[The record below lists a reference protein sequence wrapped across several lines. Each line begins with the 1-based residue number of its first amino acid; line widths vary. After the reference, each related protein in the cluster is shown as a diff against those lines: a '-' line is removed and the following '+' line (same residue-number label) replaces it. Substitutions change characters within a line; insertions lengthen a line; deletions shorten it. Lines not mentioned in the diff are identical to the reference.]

1 MKSRKFNFKV
11 LLEQAQRGELSAK
24 QIKQVI
30 KAANDFGQ
38 TSIVEGL
45 KVCLILPTGINADK
59 EAPKELMERAA
70 KGIVY
75 LNELGHSL
83 SRTRQMLHRHG
94 VVETINR
101 NAAKEGPSKN
111 LKILA
116 DAGLLELSSEAI
128 ALDYPEYFD
137 PKTVELAA
145 KKLGSLHY

>member
-24 QIKQVI
+24 QIKQII

-38 TSIVEGL
+38 ASIAEGL
-45 KVCLILPTGINADK
+45 KVCLILPNGINTDK

-83 SRTRQMLHRHG
+83 SRTKQMLHRHG

-101 NAAKEGPSKN
+101 NAAKAGPSKN

-116 DAGLLELSSEAI
+116 DAGLLEMSSEAI

-137 PKTVELAA
+137 PKAVESAA
-145 KKLGSLHY
+145 KKLESLHY

>member
-24 QIKQVI
+24 QIKQII

-38 TSIVEGL
+38 ASIAEGL
-45 KVCLILPTGINADK
+45 KVCLILPNGINTDK

-83 SRTRQMLHRHG
+83 SRTKQMLHRHG

-101 NAAKEGPSKN
+101 NAAKAGPSKN

-128 ALDYPEYFD
+128 ALDYPEYID
-137 PKTVELAA
+137 PKTVESAS
-145 KKLGSLHY
+145 KKLESLHY

>member
-1 MKSRKFNFKV
+1 
-11 LLEQAQRGELSAK
+11 
-24 QIKQVI
+24 
-30 KAANDFGQ
+30 
-38 TSIVEGL
+38 
-45 KVCLILPTGINADK
+45 
-59 EAPKELMERAA
+59 MERAA
-70 KGIVY
+70 KGVVY

-128 ALDYPEYFD
+128 ALDYPQYFD

-145 KKLGSLHY
+145 KKLAALHY

>member
-11 LLEQAQRGELSAK
+11 LLEQAQRGELSPK

-38 TSIVEGL
+38 AAIVEGL
-45 KVCLILPTGINADK
+45 KVCLILPTGIDTDK

-70 KGIVY
+70 KGVVY
-75 LNELGHSL
+75 LNELGYSL

-101 NAAKEGPSKN
+101 NAAKEGVSKN

-128 ALDYPEYFD
+128 AIDYPHYFD
-137 PKTVELAA
+137 PKTVESAA
-145 KKLGSLHY
+145 KKLASLR

>member
-1 MKSRKFNFKV
+1 LKSRKFNFKV

-24 QIKQVI
+24 QIKQII

-38 TSIVEGL
+38 ASIAEGL
-45 KVCLILPTGINADK
+45 KVCLILPTGINTDK

-83 SRTRQMLHRHG
+83 SRTKQMLHRHG

-101 NAAKEGPSKN
+101 NAAKAGPSKN

-116 DAGLLELSSEAI
+116 DACLLELSSEAI

-137 PKTVELAA
+137 PKTVESAA
-145 KKLGSLHY
+145 KKLESLHY

>member
-1 MKSRKFNFKV
+1 LKSRKFNFKV

-24 QIKQVI
+24 QIKQII

-38 TSIVEGL
+38 ASIVEGL
-45 KVCLILPTGINADK
+45 KVSLILPTGINTDK

-83 SRTRQMLHRHG
+83 SRTKQMLHRHG

-101 NAAKEGPSKN
+101 NAAKAGPSKN

-116 DAGLLELSSEAI
+116 DAGLLEMSSEAI

-137 PKTVELAA
+137 PKTVESAA
-145 KKLGSLHY
+145 KKLESLHY

>member
-1 MKSRKFNFKV
+1 LKSRKFNFKV

-24 QIKQVI
+24 QIKQII

-38 TSIVEGL
+38 ASIAEGL
-45 KVCLILPTGINADK
+45 KVCLILPTDINTDK
-59 EAPKELMERAA
+59 EAPKEIMERAA

-83 SRTRQMLHRHG
+83 SRTKQMLHRHG

-101 NAAKEGPSKN
+101 NAAKAGPSKN

-137 PKTVELAA
+137 QKTVETAA
-145 KKLGSLHY
+145 KKLESLHY

>member
-1 MKSRKFNFKV
+1 LKSRKFNFKV

-24 QIKQVI
+24 QIKQII

-38 TSIVEGL
+38 ASIAEGL
-45 KVCLILPTGINADK
+45 KVCLILPTGINTDK
-59 EAPKELMERAA
+59 EVPKELMERAA

-83 SRTRQMLHRHG
+83 SRTKQMLHRHG

-101 NAAKEGPSKN
+101 NAAKAGHSKN

-137 PKTVELAA
+137 QKTVETAA
-145 KKLGSLHY
+145 KKLESLHY